1 MLLTK
6 WKPAENQLRFKN
18 EYDRLFES
26 FFNDFLPESNDLYS
40 LSPKADVEES
50 DKDYTVTVEVPG
62 IDKKDLKLHLEDNK
76 LTISGEK
83 KQSKEVKDSNYIC
96 TERSYG
102 GFQRAFDL
110 PRSVKISDIKAEYKD
125 GIVKIKVP
133 KSEEA
138 KRKEIEIKIN

>member
-18 EYDRLFES
+18 EFDKLFES
-26 FFNDFLPESNDLYS
+26 FFSDFLPESNDLYS
-40 LSPKADVEES
+40 ISPRADVEES

-62 IDKKDLKLHLEDNK
+62 IDKKDLKLHLEDNR

-96 TERSYG
+96 SERSYG
-102 GFQRAFDL
+102 GFQRTFSL
-110 PRSVKISDIKAEYKD
+110 PNSVKVSDIKAEYKD